1 MSGNGAKEKQKTNF
15 NYPGGPMFARDPQ
28 PMFEKDLMTAGIDV
42 LASLPTAVFAD
53 ANEANIACLYL
64 GTLKM
69 FGLEDAIEVALWR
82 INATMAIDGRARDDA
97 IQAHGRLYFPR
108 HASKD
113 DKKWLAEMQQ
123 MQRRKEQN
131 TPTPGEP
138 Q

>member
-1 MSGNGAKEKQKTNF
+1 MSDNGVKEKEEHR
-15 NYPGGPMFARDPQ
+15 YPGGPILRRTRQ
-28 PMFEKDLMTAGIDV
+28 PMFEKDLMTAGLDILD
-42 LASLPTAVFAD
+42 SIPTAVFSD

-108 HASKD
+108 HASKED
-113 DKKWLAEMQQ
+113 RKWLAEMQQ
-123 MQRRKEQN
+123 MQRKKESQQD
-131 TPTPGEP
+131 GGSGAEL